1 MRQFVVRLDEAL
13 HARLKRRALDD
24 RRSMNAVISE
34 ILERELGSVDQRA
47 AVRRR
52 AEALNLLVLPPKPAR
67 IPSWA
72 AVERAGRGAGG
83 AVSRALA
90 ADRARR

>member
-1 MRQFVVRLDEAL
+1 MRQFVVRLDEDL
-13 HARLKRRALDD
+13 HARLKRRALHD
-24 RRSMNAVISE
+24 RRSMNAVITE
-34 ILERELGSVDQRA
+34 LLERELGAIDPRT

-72 AVERAGRGAGG
+72 AVERAGSGAGD

-90 ADRARR
+90 ADRAGR